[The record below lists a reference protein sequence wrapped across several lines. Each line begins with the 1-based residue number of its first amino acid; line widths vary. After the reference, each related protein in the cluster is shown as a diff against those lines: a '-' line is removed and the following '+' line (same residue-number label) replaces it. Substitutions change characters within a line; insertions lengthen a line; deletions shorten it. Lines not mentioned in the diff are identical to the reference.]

1 MSAYGLNLFNNI
13 KGHIVKCKLS
23 PTSTH
28 LQRDFFKETTVI
40 VANIFILE
48 IFYSHRRILMS
59 VCICVYAHLSIYS
72 LFLFVSESRE
82 ERADQLKI
90 IQRKLIYHR
99 INYKHSSYRELQG
112 IIQEQHKASS
122 HRAGITPGVKGQRR
136 GRDSRAQKYSV
147 TQAEWGDVTV
157 VSRT

>member
-99 INYKHSSYRELQG
+99 INRELQG
-112 IIQEQHKASS
+112 IMQEQHKASS
-122 HRAGITPGVKGQRR
+122 HRAGITPESKGR
-136 GRDSRAQKYSV
+136 GEGEIPGLRSIV
-147 TQAEWGDVTV
+147 
-157 VSRT
+157 